1 MFFNDDCFVGKH
13 ELEKVKKEMTSTT
26 DDFDY
31 YLQALEVLP
40 S

>member
-1 MFFNDDCFVGKH
+1 MFFDDDCFVGKQ
-13 ELEKVKKEMTSTT
+13 LEKVKKEMTSIT